1 MTNNQI
7 LYKSPEPPKNGV
19 IEISQNYDSG
29 NFWYSIK
36 VNGVIFRRIPISN
49 STRYE
54 NAKIHVKTWET
65 EIWGEIKNIKF
76 DTSPVAIID
85 QRVELE
91 PIRLP
96 EILTTDV
103 PTWRL
108 SFDLKI
114 FETNAENET
123 IDAVF

>member
-1 MTNNQI
+1 M
-7 LYKSPEPPKNGV
+7 
-19 IEISQNYDSG
+19 
-29 NFWYSIK
+29 
-36 VNGVIFRRIPISN
+36 
-49 STRYE
+49 
-54 NAKIHVKTWET
+54 KTWET
-65 EIWGEIKNIKF
+65 EIWGEIKNIRF

-96 EILTTDV
+96 QILTTDV

-108 SFDLKI
+108 SFDLTI
-114 FETNAENET
+114 FEKNAENET